1 MAIAA
6 VLTAMMLVVLD
17 AAMAN
22 VALPSIARSLQVSP
36 ASSVLVVTSY
46 QMALL
51 MALLPCAALGERWG
65 YRRVF
70 TAGVAIF
77 TAASVLSA
85 LSSTLTWL
93 VTARFLQGLGGAGV
107 MALGV
112 AMLRVVVP
120 HRQLGTAIGWNALV
134 VALSTAAGPTVGAF
148 ILSGAD
154 WHWLFALN
162 VPIGLLALLA
172 TRALP
177 QVYGTAR
184 PLDLGSVALNAGA
197 FAAFVIGAEV
207 LLTMPLV
214 GGMLLTTSAL
224 SAVRLVRREMPK
236 AAPLVPIDLLR
247 VGSFRMSVI
256 ASICCFAG
264 QTIAII
270 ALPFYLYHGLGLSTL
285 MTGFYL
291 TTWPLMVALTA
302 PVAAR
307 AATRV
312 PTAWLCAMGGTLL
325 AIGLAAASLWPLHED
340 PLPLIGFTMLCGV
353 GFGLF
358 NVPNNHNLFLSVSS
372 ERSGA
377 AGGMQGTARLLGQ
390 TAGAVTMALL
400 FNLVSAE
407 TAPRIALGV
416 GAVLAMMA
424 GIVSLRRTA

>member
-1 MAIAA
+1 MSRRAAAEWQSVTVRPGLSSTRQYMAIAA

-162 VPIGLLALLA
+162 APTGLLALLA

-256 ASICCFAG
+256 
-264 QTIAII
+264 
-270 ALPFYLYHGLGLSTL
+270 
-285 MTGFYL
+285 
-291 TTWPLMVALTA
+291 
-302 PVAAR
+302 R
-307 AATRV
+307 
-312 PTAWLCAMGGTLL
+312 
-325 AIGLAAASLWPLHED
+325 
-340 PLPLIGFTMLCGV
+340 
-353 GFGLF
+353 
-358 NVPNNHNLFLSVSS
+358 SS
-372 ERSGA
+372 S
-377 AGGMQGTARLLGQ
+377 
-390 TAGAVTMALL
+390 
-400 FNLVSAE
+400 
-407 TAPRIALGV
+407 
-416 GAVLAMMA
+416 
-424 GIVSLRRTA
+424 